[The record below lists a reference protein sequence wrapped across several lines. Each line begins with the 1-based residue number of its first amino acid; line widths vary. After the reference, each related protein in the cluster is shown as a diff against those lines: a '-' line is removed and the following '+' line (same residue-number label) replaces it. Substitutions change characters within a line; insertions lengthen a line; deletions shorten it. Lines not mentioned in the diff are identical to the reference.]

1 MALWYFTG
9 LYELH
14 YGTSGALLAI
24 LWHFKGHFK
33 LRYGT
38 MSRLIAPQ
46 GLL

>member
-24 LWHFKGHFK
+24 LWHFKGHFSYAMA
-33 LRYGT
+33 R
-38 MSRLIAPQ
+38 Q
-46 GLL
+46 GALLATL